1 MKKLVIYAT
10 IMLICAGI
18 AVAYYLSGIAVNS
31 PASVTND
38 SQNAANDSVVQDVEI
53 PVSPKDCENASQR
66 DFCLDDA
73 AEMNNNI
80 SACYGIAD
88 PDVRVFC
95 TARIS
100 LNETLC
106 AQVSDEG
113 LKKACIESIL
123 LKLAWGSGNQ

>member
-1 MKKLVIYAT
+1 
-10 IMLICAGI
+10 
-18 AVAYYLSGIAVNS
+18 
-31 PASVTND
+31 
-38 SQNAANDSVVQDVEI
+38 
-53 PVSPKDCENASQR
+53 
-66 DFCLDDA
+66 
-73 AEMNNNI
+73 MNNNI

-100 LNETLC
+100 LNETQC

-123 LKLAWGSGNQ
+123 LKLAWGSGNK